1 MGLLD
6 IFGGSPPQKAQ
17 KLKAKVTQ
25 RYGDPSAR
33 QKAISQLGEMKIPEA
48 AQALMARFTILVEP
62 QSIDAEEKEHVFE
75 LLKGMGEDAVAPV
88 TDFLKRSDSAS
99 SWALRILSAV
109 LPEERVLDIVTGY
122 LRQLSNEY
130 TRDPEK
136 KIVLLGWLEG
146 KSDPRVGEVAIPFLQ
161 DSFDD
166 VKLVAIKVLAS
177 NKHEPAR
184 EPLLELLTG
193 EETARRVQ
201 TAVLQALADTGLGVQ
216 GYREKVEKLATDP
229 YSVDRAGTVKKR
241 A

>member
-17 KLKAKVTQ
+17 KLKVKVTQ
-25 RYGDPSAR
+25 RYGDPSVR
-33 QKAISQLGEMKIPEA
+33 QKAITQLGEMKIPEA

-75 LLKGMGEDAVAPV
+75 LIKGMGEDAVAPV
-88 TDFLKRSDSAS
+88 TDFLKRSDTAS

-109 LPEERVLDIVTGY
+109 LPEDRAMGIVTDY

-136 KIVLLGWLEG
+136 KIVLLGWLVG
-146 KSDPRVGEVAIPFLQ
+146 KTDPRIGDVVIPYLQ
-161 DSFDD
+161 DAFDD
-166 VKLVAIKVLAS
+166 VKLVAIKVLAAL
-177 NKHEPAR
+177 KHEPAR
-184 EPLLELLTG
+184 EPLLELLTTDD
-193 EETARRVQ
+193 TARRVQ
-201 TAVLQALADTGLGVQ
+201 SAVLQALVDTGFGVQ